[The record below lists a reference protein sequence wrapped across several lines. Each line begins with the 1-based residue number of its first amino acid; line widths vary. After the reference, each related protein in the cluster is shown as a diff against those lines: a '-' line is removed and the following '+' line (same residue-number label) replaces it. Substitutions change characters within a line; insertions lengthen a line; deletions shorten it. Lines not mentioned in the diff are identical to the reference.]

1 MSVDQTR
8 PAGLG
13 KERASYIFKWWE
25 GPQPIL
31 VAALK
36 WELVISALK
45 AASITS
51 IVLALGITL
60 LGTYLFTNSGTA
72 RPEEPGCTLLQS
84 PLAGRQFTCEAKNHC
99 PLDWIPSLAAVVT
112 LVDVFFAA
120 LFGGLLVLSSSNM
133 HSRRHLKGSR
143 QLPEPDTLVQS
154 SSSTSS
160 QEFRSSFSSS
170 EVRTLQT
177 SRVIR
182 KTTTMVQGGDQHTVT
197 TNVVSPGRTT
207 TTQHV
212 IKQESSSVGRTDRTD
227 KTQKVQSPIKSL
239 TSRKVP
245 ATTTPGNKRITTKT
259 VEKIQKKQKISDII
273 GQTDET
279 ISARDALLNWAQH
292 TTDLYPGVTV
302 IDFTSSWRDGL
313 AFNAIIHRNR
323 PDLIDWRSMRAN
335 SPHENLELAF
345 SIMERE
351 YGVTRLLDPEDV
363 DTLEPDEKSLI
374 TYVSSLYDVFPEPP
388 AYHPFADNDKLRK
401 LEEYTELASILHL
414 WMRETIMM
422 FQDRTFPNTLVEMKA
437 YLAECNRFRVEDIP
451 QRLHDK
457 QKLSSLYKDLQKLFR
472 ETGSVEIES
481 ELEIDTIERNW
492 NRLMIAHQ
500 ERDQAVHDEI
510 NRLEKLQRLAEKL
523 HREAKQCDGKLDDI
537 DKRIAEE
544 EKRVQRLHPTDAIY
558 ICDQIEA
565 ELKLVEENIQVMFQ
579 DVDTLRDGRYHQT
592 HELYKRV
599 QNIQQRWLNIRLNF
613 TSRLLTPL
621 SSRTY
626 KTEERQVTKQRQI
639 VSERRLVET
648 NDAFKVLQEC
658 LDWVNGKLKL
668 LYAAEYGSDLSSVK
682 SLLENHQLEHQS
694 IDQFHVNIDQC
705 ATKKHQ
711 FQGDEQELYY
721 RLFSKLEKGYT
732 ELVVMSNK
740 RLTDLETLL
749 DFIQSATN
757 ELMWMN
763 KKEEIEVTRDW
774 SSKTLDIVEIEQ
786 YQETLT
792 SDLEKREIQFNAVTD
807 RGQSLQL
814 QKHPATECI
823 EAYLA
828 AMQSQ
833 WSWLLQLT
841 ICLEEHLKHSSAYHQ
856 FFTESREC
864 EQWLGRIE
872 DRLNTTFSRKTF
884 PIDEGE
890 RLLMQMLE
898 LREDMMHYKNI
909 VFSLVD
915 RSKEIV
921 PLKQRRQHL
930 SKPLQVIAICS
941 YKQLNMTVSANE
953 HCWLHDNS
961 QKIKWKVINS
971 AGTEGMVP
979 GVCFVIPPPNA
990 EAVDLA
996 QSLNKKFDNVL
1007 TLWSKKHHKL
1017 RQNMIFSTV
1026 RVIKSW
1032 DFTTFRSMEPAQ
1044 RESIQRALKEDGQK
1058 LVDEGDTNDPDLK
1071 RLQDEINICN
1081 KLFQDFVKRLK
1092 GDEVDRTLGSRFTDL
1107 ISSLQNSLNE
1117 KEKILQNRSQEPIP
1131 RDLDTLDT
1139 QVMDHKEFE
1148 TDLKSLEPQIEEM
1161 KDQFQSMAK
1170 KSPVLQNRHD
1180 TVIEIWERTW
1190 TVSHLYIERL
1200 KSVEIILNVLDEATS
1215 VVTQMEIQLVKYENL
1230 SADMTTLSKTHEQ
1243 LMKLQGQIQQG
1254 QNVIDQ
1260 LNNDLTNVQR
1270 LTECTRPKQLKHPD
1284 IKKLEDDVKKITKR
1298 WDNGCSQVVERL
1310 RSCEAAS
1317 ELVRTYRTK
1326 LDKDEQPWMNQM
1338 FTRIKKLKPVK
1349 SMTPQQAEKEV
1360 QNIVEFYNS
1369 VSQRKS
1375 SIEHTNTLGG
1385 RYVREAKIYDLRLK
1399 HYSESLEEVHPSL
1412 DASIPKKAKVVVGAD
1427 VISQELD
1434 VLNKQYTDV
1443 VDKILQ
1449 YLNEL
1454 REYLSGQK
1462 DYKCSITISR
1472 AVPITPRSF
1481 RSELIIDQASMQE
1494 PMDMD
1499 DRYYSVQEGYT
1510 TLTYTTQD
1518 KVIPEQ
1524 GTESRKYFT
1533 MVTEPTTV
1541 LKQRETTQRPSE
1553 DLSSSQKK
1561 LAGTSMTIKEVR
1573 NTKRLEKTDQV
1584 PSTEYIIAVRG
1595 IANPKTGEL
1604 LTMTEAIKLG
1614 ILNINT
1620 GQYTDLRTDKRMS
1633 LQDAVS
1639 KGLIDGD
1646 FVNRITEVC
1655 GINDVKT
1662 GIELTLIEAIQKE
1675 LFDPDKGTFI
1685 DPKQRI
1691 PITIDEAIHCGII
1704 REDKVQKLIEMKI
1717 VKISKLTITEA
1728 VQKGLLDPQTGQFR
1742 DPKTHQLMSLKEAFE
1757 RGFLEVEVS
1766 VYSEGGIALAEAIDR
1781 GMVNDKAGQIV
1792 DKDSGERF
1800 TIDEAINR
1808 GIIRRDVRE
1817 VVNTQ
1822 SEEILS
1828 VPQSI
1833 SQNVINAQS
1842 GRYIN
1847 KATQERL
1854 TFQQAYD
1861 KQFILR
1867 PLTLKDAY
1875 ELELLDETGRVT
1887 NPVSKQKLTIL
1898 DAIAKGILNTEVKSI
1913 IHPQNEE
1920 LLTLPEALEKGVLT
1934 PHGQFV
1940 DSTGELI
1947 SLSQAVNKG
1956 LITSVCHKM
1965 IFDIEG
1971 IKNPVTGDNISFNNA
1986 VSKGFID
1993 LKTGSFTD
2001 TTKGETMTFEEATTR
2016 KFIQPQIT
2024 EMMNKKIGVKDDK
2037 GKELTI
2043 LQAVFK
2049 GLLDAKTGQVREPRT
2064 KKPLPLK
2071 EAIEKNIITPEGA
2084 AILKSL
2090 LNITV
2095 TLATVT
2101 KTITRYVTVTSQG
2114 VTSDVKITFQDAMKR
2129 GLIDETH
2136 GTFKEPNTGE
2146 IMPLEEAINRGIL
2159 GLTSEWPTET
2169 PHEIP
2174 GYPAEPYTTGF
2185 RRTTITHKEEISPL
2199 PEKQL
2204 LPTVSKKSR
2213 IESYTKELPISP
2225 QGSSK
2230 KGPSAHEYP
2239 KKDSP
2244 GKESPKNK
2252 EEYPIKE
2259 PTPQSRMFPI
2269 KDISEPTNENA
2280 RPKKPSL
2287 TITPDEYQPAEDKSY
2302 VFKQVLKHDITD
2314 VKFPEDNLETQE
2326 PSVKPSVTAKEEPG
2340 KGRQPSLTKEE
2351 PGKGRQPSPTKEE
2364 PGKGRQPSPT
2374 KEEPGKGRQ
2383 PSPTKEEPGK
2393 GRQPSPTKE
2402 EPGKGR
2408 QPSPT
2413 KEEPG
2418 KGRQPSPTKE
2428 EPVKGRQPS
2437 SAKEKPGKGRLPSP
2451 TKEEPSKGRR
2461 LSPTK
2466 EELGKE
2472 RQPSPTKEEPGK
2484 GRQPSPTKEEPGKGR
2499 QPSPT
2504 KEEPDKERQPSP
2516 TKEEPGK
2523 ERQPSPTKEEPG
2535 KERQPSPTKE
2545 EPGKGR
2551 QPSPTKEEPGKGRQ
2565 PSPTKEEPGKGKQP
2579 SPTKEEPGK
2588 GRQPSPTKEEPGKER
2603 QPSPTKEEP
2612 DKERQP
2618 SPTKEELDKGRKPSP
2633 TKEEPGKGRQPS
2645 PTKEEPGK
2653 GRQPSPTKEE
2663 PGKGRQPSPTK
2674 EEPGKGRQPSPTKEE
2689 PGKGRQSS
2697 PTKEEPGKG
2706 RQLSPTKEEPSKGR
2720 QPFLTKEEPDT
2731 GKLLSP
2737 SKEEPGKGRQPSPAK
2752 VEPSK
2757 GRQPLPAKE
2766 EPSKGR
2772 QPSPAKEE
2780 PSKGRQPSPTK
2791 DEPSKGRQPSP
2802 TKEEPDTGK
2811 QPSLTKEQPVK
2822 GRQPSPTKLEPFRG
2836 RKPFEDEL
2844 LKTKE
2849 PSLLPSKEEPVKERK
2864 LLPTREEPIRG
2875 RETLPI
2881 KEKPSPTRDEPT
2893 KDRKPS
2899 LTKEDFKG
2907 IEPSLGKVQPVKER
2921 TPSPTKEEPTKEA
2934 KPWSSKSVPFKKDV
2948 KGLTSQVKV
2957 EKPDDEPLN
2966 YTDKP
2971 EKQPLSITIEEHQRE
2986 TISLIIEP
2994 QKKTYRPSSPSKEP
3008 DRKIS
3013 FPSKEEPTE
3022 ECTSAPT
3029 KEEPERKVKFPTK
3042 EVEKRTPSSVKEESV
3057 KGRTPSLSNEEPKR
3071 KISSPTKEQ
3080 EKMTPSPTKEI
3091 KLKEPERKVSSPV
3104 REPDKKTPSPT
3115 RESLTR
3121 KKSSSP
3127 SKEEPEVITSLAKEP
3142 EEMTPSSPKEQP
3154 FKGKTPSSTKRI
3166 PEDKL
3171 PSLAKE
3177 KPEEKL
3183 SLPVKESDNKYPFQ
3197 TKELSAKEKTPSPP
3211 KEEPERYSNPVKES
3225 ERRYPSSKETPL
3237 KGRIPSPV
3245 KDQPDRKYPLSSK
3258 EPDRKTPLLAK
3269 EIPFN
3274 GRSPTKEEPEKKT
3287 RPFIKEPEVES
3298 PKSLSP
3304 KKLQSQQKPEIS
3316 HIAYTNG
3323 TNGVEETTVTS
3334 FITKHIET
3342 FEVPPDGWFL
3352 KEAIDQKLFDTE
3364 TGLFTIPG
3372 TDRLVSF
3379 EETIRLEIINPK
3391 SASVVEPSTKRT
3403 VSLLRSLE
3411 KGILDSTGHYV
3422 DSKTKGKINMKEAI
3436 KKKLIILED
3445 RIDAVDITQR
3455 KTTKVIHITQMGGQP
3470 DKVTMVT
3477 EGGFDKP
3484 VPTHWG
3490 LDVLSDIRR
3499 FPKTAVEE
3507 KYKLSGDNILKLLR
3521 WIEEVEG
3528 RLADLDQVHE
3538 NITELQKQIAR
3549 ARDIKDDLDDHQR
3562 PVATC
3567 LDKVRQIV
3575 QQGADVL
3582 SKEEIEQLQ
3591 KDSNELKKRYD
3602 KICEE
3607 SEKLLRRLS
3616 SSQEELDKFN
3626 VELQTFKKW
3635 LIEAEQKLHEQEK
3648 DLGDVKNLKENS
3660 ETFKTFM
3667 NDVIAH
3673 QADLRFITMIAQ
3685 KFIDESKDYLKILNN
3700 FRTNL
3705 PRRRAHVEPKES
3717 EVKTEVSE
3725 VSTTYHNL
3733 LNRVNRLS
3741 EKFSRVIE
3749 KERYYVECL
3758 EKATVWLQDVRRSSF
3773 KLLDEPIAAEP
3784 RAIHDQLNRIK
3795 TISLDIVGQSRL
3807 IENTKQSGKFLIE
3820 FLEGTEVSFTEIQI
3834 IEETL
3839 QTLEDDYYT
3848 LSNDISEKCNELQ
3861 TALVQSQDIQDGL
3874 DHLLK
3879 WLDETENTFRTQNK
3893 AISLIR
3899 ERLDEQIREHKVL
3912 QTDIDS
3918 QKPSISAVT
3927 NLAKDLTDSSNQR
3940 LAKKVESKMKDIN
3953 TRFEKLCEK
3962 SRKRGE
3968 LLDEVV
3974 VMVKTFEVMIVRFEE
3989 WIQVITETV
3998 ESREIIQLSTEEYI
4012 SRIEEAINQR
4022 TAKKDDFDEI
4032 VKTGKNLV
4040 SKRDVTDTTPTKD
4053 KVKSLEQQWKD
4064 LGDSLT
4070 EKQRAGKTRAQQ
4082 QFAYETLR
4090 AKVLE
4095 WLANIENRVEELN
4108 VVAIDQNVLQQQA
4121 AETKL
4126 LIKEH
4131 TDYAPTVD
4139 KVNDL
4144 GNSYDAILHGEQGDS
4159 PRRRAGSPTKKVAS
4173 SPSVAPSSPTKKS
4186 PSSEYTETRRSPD
4199 VQSPTH
4205 AKFIQSPL
4213 STVSSGFSS
4222 QRSSA
4227 DNLRGVEDLSPVQQ
4241 QLSEINNRYSLL
4253 GVKLSD
4259 RHQEIE
4265 TLTEEVKRHLET
4277 IRILLTFIKAKEK
4290 QLPQEALPENKEQAE
4305 KQLLLL
4311 KTIQEE
4317 VQEKQPDMDRVKA
4330 QTQDLLRKKPNVLGS
4345 DNLRNQINELVSRWS
4360 ELIEVTK
4367 QQLDLLQGFKDFQ
4380 DTHDIVT
4387 NWLIQKDKMLQVLG
4401 PIASEPRMVTSQMQ
4415 QVQVMREE
4423 FRCQQSLLNRL
4434 DSSGQAVIDSLGP
4447 ASPASTKVQDQ
4458 MDTIH
4463 RTWEDLLRRLAD
4475 REKSLDAA
4483 CGVTKEFHDTLN
4495 RLHVCLQDIGDNFD
4509 QLSESSYDIVQQLN
4523 TLNDLEGQLESQR
4536 PHLAGA
4542 ESVCEELCEI
4552 LSDTTSKT
4560 EIKTKFITLQKQ
4572 FFNLTK
4578 KIDNRK
4584 AELESSQKE
4593 DQEFYSS
4600 CENIKIW
4607 LDKMQDNLSKTLNI
4621 SADRDIL
4628 TEQLKDFQPLY
4639 RDVLDKEHEV
4649 HILLSK
4655 GNDVVNKITNKTEA
4669 LQLKNKLDTIKIQ
4682 WDTIRKDAHDRQNR
4696 LQRCADTSRRFHSA
4710 LAEFIP
4716 WLEECERK
4724 LDSLQ
4729 PISFQR
4735 TELDKQ
4741 VKDIQAFKN
4750 ELSRH
4755 SQEFDN
4761 ICNFGEVLLDQ
4772 TDVDQQ
4778 DVQQQLNELKEHW
4791 DRLNQGVLERA
4802 QAMDNISRLLITYY
4816 DTTRDVQHTLQ
4827 RLEDKMTS
4835 LEGLSDVVL
4844 LDRLKVLLEEANDL
4858 HHQFDQVRDSA
4869 NQLLSNASPDSDIDH
4884 ISEEVT
4890 TLEDRHKH
4898 LIKTLEDRCAQLEF
4912 ATNVLLDFMNKEKKV
4927 HQDLRSV
4934 EEELDNMAPVARVIT
4949 TVQTQIVG
4957 IKDYMGLLE
4966 KVNDDIE
4973 DVCQQG
4979 ENLIHQGYVTD
4990 IIACREKLENI
5001 RQQFSRTEEQAK
5013 VRYTIL
5019 ESSLAQL
5026 ERFYEDYSDT
5036 MTELDK
5042 AIKEEKNFKII
5053 SGEVETIR
5061 SLQEEFKIFRRT
5073 HIEPLSKQIT
5083 DVNKLGQGLVQSAM
5097 PGVDTTKLE
5106 QDMETLNEKWNNLKE
5121 RLNDR
5126 ERLLDLTLLQSGKFQ
5141 EALEGVQKWLQD
5153 TEEMISNQ
5161 RAPSADYKVV
5171 KAQLQEQKF
5180 LRKLLLD
5187 RQNSMTSLS
5196 DMGTEIM
5203 QNLELTEQKQITV
5216 QLNYL
5221 TERFNILIT
5230 EARERMEVLEKTIPV
5245 AQDFQDKIGPLLV
5258 WLERVEKRLVIM
5270 TTIPIDQD
5278 KIRKQ
5283 ITEHKELHEDI
5294 INQKT
5299 LFDELNDVG
5308 ETLVTLVS
5316 EEEAY
5321 TIREKFQDTNYRY
5334 VKVREDSESIGRML
5348 IQALEGMGSFLIN
5361 CEKLLTWLQEV
5372 DNKLSRYQILSVY
5385 VDKLQEQI
5393 DELTV
5398 LRSEI
5403 ESHQWEVE
5411 SLLTAAQ
5418 EIMRHASGDD
5428 AVQMKD
5434 KADTIQSK
5442 FNEVSQRCNERQKQ
5456 ALEVLPLTQNFH
5468 SSHEQLVF
5476 WMDETERILK
5486 TLESLSLS
5494 TQETTITQLEKEIHE
5509 YRPLVESVSSLGPRL
5524 CQISPGEGSHLLETL
5539 VTRDNRRYDAICEQV
5554 QRKAERIQLSKQKNS
5569 EVMADIDEL
5578 LEWFRGTQQKV
5589 KDAEPLYPDPDTLT
5603 GLVKEQ
5609 KVVNEDVSGQK
5620 SRVRDILATAKKLM
5634 REMSTEDLSLIREK
5648 ADELKDLS
5656 SCVSTMCIDRMSALE
5671 QALPLAEHFFET
5683 HIDLI
5688 QWLDEAEAEAELLE
5702 TPTLNVPQIKRQQ
5715 DKTQE
5720 LLQSLNEHKPL
5731 VDKLNKTGSA
5741 LLKLC
5746 GDEEGSK
5753 VQEIMDSDNSRYNSL
5768 RGLIRNR
5775 QNTLE
5780 EALQATSQFSDK
5792 LDGMLQALSTT
5803 VDQLGNA
5810 EPISAHPERI
5820 VEQITDNKNVLEDL
5834 AKRST
5839 ALEAVKRAA
5848 DDVITKAGKDQPA
5861 VEDIRQKLD
5870 RLNDLWDNIQ
5880 KSTKNRGRSLED
5892 ALTVAEKFWDE
5903 LNAVM
5908 KALKELQENLN
5919 AQDPPAIEPSAI
5931 QEQQEALQEIKQE
5944 IDQTRPEVDQCRQV
5958 GQDLMQLCGEPDK
5971 PEVKKHIEDLD
5982 SAWENVTTLYA
5993 KREQNLVDAME
6004 KAMSFHFTLQNLL
6017 EFLDNAEEQFTNL
6030 GPVGSDIDAV
6040 KSQIAQLKEFKTE
6053 VDPHMVEIEALN
6065 RQAQELVERTSPD
6078 QALAIRE
6085 PLAEINRRWD
6095 NLLRGIVERQ
6105 QELENALL
6113 KLGQFQHA
6121 LDELLSWITRT
6132 ERTLTDLKPVAGD
6145 PQVIE
6150 VELAKHKV
6158 LVNDIQAHQSS
6169 IDTINRVGHQ
6179 LVDTDHGSEDAN
6191 VTQKKMNDLN
6201 IRWQQLQDKAI
6212 ERQKELEA
6220 ALKEAVAFNQ
6230 EIQDLL
6236 LWLSDVDSQLAT
6248 SKPVGGLPE
6257 TAKEQLNRF
6266 MELYNE
6272 LDLNRHKVETV
6283 LQQGQDYLKRTNE
6296 DTTTNLQHN
6305 LKILKQRW
6313 DSVLNKANDRKIKLE
6328 IALREATQFHE
6339 ALQEFVD
6346 WLTNAEKYLTSMKPV
6361 SRVMETVM
6369 EQIKDHKSF
6378 QKDLGSHREVMLN
6391 LDKKGTHLK
6400 YFSQKQDVILIKNL
6414 LISVQ
6419 HRWERVVSKAAE
6431 RTRMLDH
6438 GYKEA
6443 KEFYDAWS
6451 ELISWL
6457 DEAKATLDSLTHIG
6471 KDPDKIKQLLNK
6483 HKEFQRALGAKQSK
6497 YDTTMKIG
6505 RILKDRCPKS
6515 DLPGLQEMIDELK
6528 NKWNAVC
6535 NKSVNRQ
6542 RELEEALLYSG
6553 QFKDAVVALF
6563 DWLDRAKGVLAI
6575 EQPIQ
6580 GDLDTV
6586 TSLVDQHKTF
6596 QNELHNRANNLDS
6609 VRRTAGGLLQTA
6621 TPEEMQHIHSQVN
6634 HLDEKWEELIKL
6646 SNEKQQRLDEALQK
6660 AELLHKSVHILLEWL
6675 SDAEIKLRFTGPLP
6689 DDEETTRQQIIEH
6702 QNFLDQ
6708 LKEQEDNKDKTLVLA
6723 QEILQHCHPDG
6734 ITIIRHWITIIQSRW
6749 EEIFVWAR
6757 QRDQKLQDHLRSLR
6771 DITDLLDELMKWLLG
6786 AEATLTALEAEP
6798 LSDDVP
6804 VLEQLI
6810 TDHQDFMADMTKR
6823 QPEIDQ
6829 ITKAFSSKRQPP
6841 KQSYHPPHRVKG
6853 GRHEDRRPS
6862 RGVGATGPKT
6872 STPSKP
6878 YSDPE
6883 IKNPRARDLLDK
6895 WRNVWLLAMER
6906 QRRLQDKLNYLREL
6920 ERIKNFNFD
6929 DWRRR
6934 FLGWMNNK
6942 KSRIMDLF
6950 RKIDKNND
6958 GRVTR
6963 AEFIDG
6969 ILKSKFPTS
6978 RLEMERVAE
6987 IFDVNGDGFIDN
6999 KEYIDTLRPDREGRP
7014 KTDAE
7019 KIQDEVQRQVAKCLC
7034 VHKFKVYQVG
7044 EGKYRFGDSQKLR
7057 LVRILRS
7064 TVMVHV
7070 GGGWVALDEFLV
7082 KNDPCR
7088 APFLLMRCLP
7098 VQGVLEPSFY
7108 RPVPSDSNSRIPV
7121 YCWVREKSER
7131 STPLQQRRTSGTAD
7145 TSSESG
7151 PSFSETDSFGARSG
7165 RPWLTPTTH
7174 RGSPSGT
7181 KTSSRPTSRNGS
7193 HPSSRP
7199 SSKPPSRAG
7208 SDLSTDSV
7216 EAYRS
7221 ARRTPVGNT
7230 KIPASTGRQRT
7241 PSGSS
7246 QTSATKSAS
7255 STPGTRI
7262 PTVRKTSS
7270 GGRADGIKGKEKWK

>member
-1462 DYKCSITISR
+1462 DY
-1472 AVPITPRSF
+1472 
-1481 RSELIIDQASMQE
+1481 
-1494 PMDMD
+1494 
-1499 DRYYSVQEGYT
+1499 
-1510 TLTYTTQD
+1510 
-1518 KVIPEQ
+1518 
-1524 GTESRKYFT
+1524 
-1533 MVTEPTTV
+1533 
-1541 LKQRETTQRPSE
+1541 
-1553 DLSSSQKK
+1553 
-1561 LAGTSMTIKEVR
+1561 
-1573 NTKRLEKTDQV
+1573 
-1584 PSTEYIIAVRG
+1584 
-1595 IANPKTGEL
+1595 
-1604 LTMTEAIKLG
+1604 
-1614 ILNINT
+1614 
-1620 GQYTDLRTDKRMS
+1620 
-1633 LQDAVS
+1633 
-1639 KGLIDGD
+1639 
-1646 FVNRITEVC
+1646 
-1655 GINDVKT
+1655 
-1662 GIELTLIEAIQKE
+1662 
-1675 LFDPDKGTFI
+1675 
-1685 DPKQRI
+1685 
-1691 PITIDEAIHCGII
+1691 
-1704 REDKVQKLIEMKI
+1704 
-1717 VKISKLTITEA
+1717 
-1728 VQKGLLDPQTGQFR
+1728 
-1742 DPKTHQLMSLKEAFE
+1742 
-1757 RGFLEVEVS
+1757 
-1766 VYSEGGIALAEAIDR
+1766 
-1781 GMVNDKAGQIV
+1781 
-1792 DKDSGERF
+1792 
-1800 TIDEAINR
+1800 
-1808 GIIRRDVRE
+1808 
-1817 VVNTQ
+1817 
-1822 SEEILS
+1822 
-1828 VPQSI
+1828 
-1833 SQNVINAQS
+1833 
-1842 GRYIN
+1842 
-1847 KATQERL
+1847 
-1854 TFQQAYD
+1854 
-1861 KQFILR
+1861 
-1867 PLTLKDAY
+1867 
-1875 ELELLDETGRVT
+1875 
-1887 NPVSKQKLTIL
+1887 
-1898 DAIAKGILNTEVKSI
+1898 
-1913 IHPQNEE
+1913 
-1920 LLTLPEALEKGVLT
+1920 
-1934 PHGQFV
+1934 
-1940 DSTGELI
+1940 
-1947 SLSQAVNKG
+1947 
-1956 LITSVCHKM
+1956 
-1965 IFDIEG
+1965 
-1971 IKNPVTGDNISFNNA
+1971 
-1986 VSKGFID
+1986 
-1993 LKTGSFTD
+1993 
-2001 TTKGETMTFEEATTR
+2001 
-2016 KFIQPQIT
+2016 
-2024 EMMNKKIGVKDDK
+2024 
-2037 GKELTI
+2037 
-2043 LQAVFK
+2043 
-2049 GLLDAKTGQVREPRT
+2049 
-2064 KKPLPLK
+2064 
-2071 EAIEKNIITPEGA
+2071 
-2084 AILKSL
+2084 
-2090 LNITV
+2090 
-2095 TLATVT
+2095 
-2101 KTITRYVTVTSQG
+2101 
-2114 VTSDVKITFQDAMKR
+2114 
-2129 GLIDETH
+2129 
-2136 GTFKEPNTGE
+2136 
-2146 IMPLEEAINRGIL
+2146 
-2159 GLTSEWPTET
+2159 
-2169 PHEIP
+2169 
-2174 GYPAEPYTTGF
+2174 
-2185 RRTTITHKEEISPL
+2185 
-2199 PEKQL
+2199 
-2204 LPTVSKKSR
+2204 
-2213 IESYTKELPISP
+2213 
-2225 QGSSK
+2225 
-2230 KGPSAHEYP
+2230 
-2239 KKDSP
+2239 
-2244 GKESPKNK
+2244 
-2252 EEYPIKE
+2252 
-2259 PTPQSRMFPI
+2259 
-2269 KDISEPTNENA
+2269 
-2280 RPKKPSL
+2280 
-2287 TITPDEYQPAEDKSY
+2287 
-2302 VFKQVLKHDITD
+2302 
-2314 VKFPEDNLETQE
+2314 
-2326 PSVKPSVTAKEEPG
+2326 
-2340 KGRQPSLTKEE
+2340 
-2351 PGKGRQPSPTKEE
+2351 
-2364 PGKGRQPSPT
+2364 
-2374 KEEPGKGRQ
+2374 
-2383 PSPTKEEPGK
+2383 
-2393 GRQPSPTKE
+2393 
-2402 EPGKGR
+2402 
-2408 QPSPT
+2408 
-2413 KEEPG
+2413 
-2418 KGRQPSPTKE
+2418 
-2428 EPVKGRQPS
+2428 
-2437 SAKEKPGKGRLPSP
+2437 
-2451 TKEEPSKGRR
+2451 
-2461 LSPTK
+2461 
-2466 EELGKE
+2466 
-2472 RQPSPTKEEPGK
+2472 
-2484 GRQPSPTKEEPGKGR
+2484 
-2499 QPSPT
+2499 
-2504 KEEPDKERQPSP
+2504 
-2516 TKEEPGK
+2516 
-2523 ERQPSPTKEEPG
+2523 
-2535 KERQPSPTKE
+2535 
-2545 EPGKGR
+2545 
-2551 QPSPTKEEPGKGRQ
+2551 
-2565 PSPTKEEPGKGKQP
+2565 
-2579 SPTKEEPGK
+2579 
-2588 GRQPSPTKEEPGKER
+2588 
-2603 QPSPTKEEP
+2603 
-2612 DKERQP
+2612 
-2618 SPTKEELDKGRKPSP
+2618 
-2633 TKEEPGKGRQPS
+2633 
-2645 PTKEEPGK
+2645 
-2653 GRQPSPTKEE
+2653 
-2663 PGKGRQPSPTK
+2663 
-2674 EEPGKGRQPSPTKEE
+2674 
-2689 PGKGRQSS
+2689 
-2697 PTKEEPGKG
+2697 
-2706 RQLSPTKEEPSKGR
+2706 
-2720 QPFLTKEEPDT
+2720 
-2731 GKLLSP
+2731 
-2737 SKEEPGKGRQPSPAK
+2737 
-2752 VEPSK
+2752 
-2757 GRQPLPAKE
+2757 
-2766 EPSKGR
+2766 
-2772 QPSPAKEE
+2772 
-2780 PSKGRQPSPTK
+2780 
-2791 DEPSKGRQPSP
+2791 
-2802 TKEEPDTGK
+2802 
-2811 QPSLTKEQPVK
+2811 
-2822 GRQPSPTKLEPFRG
+2822 
-2836 RKPFEDEL
+2836 
-2844 LKTKE
+2844 
-2849 PSLLPSKEEPVKERK
+2849 
-2864 LLPTREEPIRG
+2864 
-2875 RETLPI
+2875 
-2881 KEKPSPTRDEPT
+2881 
-2893 KDRKPS
+2893 
-2899 LTKEDFKG
+2899 
-2907 IEPSLGKVQPVKER
+2907 
-2921 TPSPTKEEPTKEA
+2921 
-2934 KPWSSKSVPFKKDV
+2934 
-2948 KGLTSQVKV
+2948 
-2957 EKPDDEPLN
+2957 
-2966 YTDKP
+2966 
-2971 EKQPLSITIEEHQRE
+2971 
-2986 TISLIIEP
+2986 
-2994 QKKTYRPSSPSKEP
+2994 
-3008 DRKIS
+3008 
-3013 FPSKEEPTE
+3013 
-3022 ECTSAPT
+3022 
-3029 KEEPERKVKFPTK
+3029 
-3042 EVEKRTPSSVKEESV
+3042 
-3057 KGRTPSLSNEEPKR
+3057 
-3071 KISSPTKEQ
+3071 
-3080 EKMTPSPTKEI
+3080 
-3091 KLKEPERKVSSPV
+3091 
-3104 REPDKKTPSPT
+3104 
-3115 RESLTR
+3115 
-3121 KKSSSP
+3121 
-3127 SKEEPEVITSLAKEP
+3127 
-3142 EEMTPSSPKEQP
+3142 
-3154 FKGKTPSSTKRI
+3154 
-3166 PEDKL
+3166 
-3171 PSLAKE
+3171 
-3177 KPEEKL
+3177 
-3183 SLPVKESDNKYPFQ
+3183 
-3197 TKELSAKEKTPSPP
+3197 
-3211 KEEPERYSNPVKES
+3211 
-3225 ERRYPSSKETPL
+3225 
-3237 KGRIPSPV
+3237 
-3245 KDQPDRKYPLSSK
+3245 
-3258 EPDRKTPLLAK
+3258 
-3269 EIPFN
+3269 
-3274 GRSPTKEEPEKKT
+3274 
-3287 RPFIKEPEVES
+3287 
-3298 PKSLSP
+3298 
-3304 KKLQSQQKPEIS
+3304 
-3316 HIAYTNG
+3316 
-3323 TNGVEETTVTS
+3323 
-3334 FITKHIET
+3334 
-3342 FEVPPDGWFL
+3342 
-3352 KEAIDQKLFDTE
+3352 
-3364 TGLFTIPG
+3364 
-3372 TDRLVSF
+3372 
-3379 EETIRLEIINPK
+3379 
-3391 SASVVEPSTKRT
+3391 
-3403 VSLLRSLE
+3403 
-3411 KGILDSTGHYV
+3411 
-3422 DSKTKGKINMKEAI
+3422 
-3436 KKKLIILED
+3436 
-3445 RIDAVDITQR
+3445 
-3455 KTTKVIHITQMGGQP
+3455 
-3470 DKVTMVT
+3470 
-3477 EGGFDKP
+3477 
-3484 VPTHWG
+3484 
-3490 LDVLSDIRR
+3490 
-3499 FPKTAVEE
+3499 KTAVEE

-7088 APFLLMRCLP
+7088 AKGRTNVELREQFTLAEGVSQSMSPFRP
-7098 VQGVLEPSFY
+7098 KPSSNASQSSHSGSSFG
-7108 RPVPSDSNSRIPV
+7108 RSGSIPSTGPITK
-7121 YCWVREKSER
+7121 VREKSER

>member
-1 MSVDQTR
+1 MRGSAETPFLKRDDMSIDQTR

-25 GPQPIL
+25 GPQPVL

-60 LGTYLFTNSGTA
+60 IGTYLFTSSGTA
-72 RPEEPGCTLLQS
+72 RPVEPDCTLLQA
-84 PLAGRQFTCEAKNHC
+84 PFAGRQFTCEAKNHC

-120 LFGGLLVLSSSNM
+120 LFGGLLALSSSNM
-133 HSRRHLKGSR
+133 HSRRQLKGSR
-143 QLPEPDTLVQS
+143 QQPEPDTLVQS

-170 EVRTLQT
+170 EVRTSQT

-182 KTTTMVQGGDQHTVT
+182 KTTTMVQGGDQQTVT
-197 TNVVSPGRTT
+197 TNVVSPGRTI
-207 TTQHV
+207 TTQHMV
-212 IKQESSSVGRTDRTD
+212 KQESSSSVGRTDRTD
-227 KTQKVQSPIKSL
+227 KTRKVQGPIKSS
-239 TSRKVP
+239 TSRKVL

-259 VEKIQKKQKISDII
+259 VEKIEKKQKISDII

-279 ISARDALLNWAQH
+279 ISARDALLNWAQRM
-292 TTDLYPGVTV
+292 TDLYPGVTV

-323 PDLIDWRSMRAN
+323 PDLIDWRSLRAN

-345 SIMERE
+345 SLVERE

-374 TYVSSLYDVFPEPP
+374 TYISSLYDVFPEPP

-401 LEEYTELASILHL
+401 LEEYKELASILHL

-422 FQDRTFPNTLVEMKA
+422 LQDRTFPNTLVEMKA
-437 YLAECNRFRVEDIP
+437 FLAECNRFRVEDIP
-451 QRLHDK
+451 QKLHDK
-457 QKLSSLYKDLQKLFR
+457 QKLSSLYRDIQKIFR

-492 NRLMIAHQ
+492 NRLMVAHQ
-500 ERDQAVHDEI
+500 DRDQAVHDEI

-565 ELKLVEENIQVMFQ
+565 ELKLIEENIQTMFQ
-579 DVDTLRDGRYHQT
+579 DVGTLRDGRYHQT

-599 QNIQQRWLNIRLNF
+599 QNIQQRWLNIRLSF

-621 SSRTY
+621 SSRTF
-626 KTEERQVTKQRQI
+626 KTEERQVTKQRQV

-648 NDAFKVLQEC
+648 NDAFKFLQEC

-668 LYAAEYGSDLSSVK
+668 LYAAEYGSDLPSVK

-705 ATKKHQ
+705 GTRKHQ

-721 RLFSKLEKGYT
+721 RLFSKLEKSYT
-732 ELVVMSNK
+732 ELMVMSNK
-740 RLTDLETLL
+740 RLMDLETLL

-763 KKEEIEVTRDW
+763 KKEETEVTRDW
-774 SSKTLDIVEIEQ
+774 SSKTLDVVEIEQ

-856 FFTESREC
+856 FFMEAREC

-909 VFSLVD
+909 VLSLVD

-930 SKPLQVIAICS
+930 PKPLKVTAICS
-941 YKQLNMTVSANE
+941 YKQLNMTVSINE

-979 GVCFVIPPPNA
+979 GVCFVIPPPNT
-990 EAVDLA
+990 EAIDLA

-1007 TLWSKKHHKL
+1007 TLWFKKHHKL

-1071 RLQDEINICN
+1071 RLQEEINICN
-1081 KLFQDFVKRLK
+1081 KLFQDFLKRLK
-1092 GDEVDRTLGSRFTDL
+1092 GDEVDRTSGSRFTDL

-1131 RDLDTLDT
+1131 RDLDTLET
-1139 QVMDHKEFE
+1139 QVMDHKGFE

-1190 TVSHLYIERL
+1190 TLSHLYIERL
-1200 KSVEIILNVLDEATS
+1200 KSVEIILTVLDEATN
-1215 VVTQMEIQLVKYENL
+1215 VVTQMEIQLVNYENL
-1230 SADMTTLSKTHEQ
+1230 SADRTSLSKTHEQ

-1270 LTECTRPKQLKHPD
+1270 LTECTRPKQVKHPD

-1317 ELVRTYRTK
+1317 ELIRTYRTK

-1338 FTRIKKLKPVK
+1338 LTQVKKLKPVN
-1349 SMTPQQAEKEV
+1349 SMTPQEAEKQV
-1360 QNIVEFYNS
+1360 QDIVELYNS

-1399 HYSESLEEVHPSL
+1399 HYRESLEEVHPSL

-1434 VLNKQYTDV
+1434 VLNKQYSDL

-1481 RSELIIDQASMQE
+1481 RSELIMDQASVQE

-1518 KVIPEQ
+1518 KVIPEH
-1524 GTESRKYFT
+1524 GTETRKYFT
-1533 MVTEPTTV
+1533 TVTEPTTV
-1541 LKQRETTQRPSE
+1541 SKRQETTRKPSE
-1553 DLSSSQKK
+1553 DLSSPQKR

-1573 NTKRLEKTDQV
+1573 STRRLEKTDQV
-1584 PSTEYIIAVRG
+1584 PSFEYVTAVRG

-1620 GQYTDLRTDKRMS
+1620 GQYTDLRTDKRMN

-1655 GINDVKT
+1655 GIIDVKT
-1662 GIELTLIEAIQKE
+1662 GIELTLIEAIQKG

-1691 PITIDEAIHCGII
+1691 PITIDEAIHCGIV
-1704 REDKVQKLIEMKI
+1704 REDKVQTLIEMKI

-1742 DPKTHQLMSLKEAFE
+1742 DPKTHQLISLKEAFE

-1766 VYSEGGIALAEAIDR
+1766 AYSEGGIPLAEAIDR

-1828 VPQSI
+1828 VPQSL

-1847 KATQERL
+1847 KATQECL

-1875 ELELLDETGRVT
+1875 ELDLLDETGRVT
-1887 NPVSKQKLTIL
+1887 NPVSKQKLTII
-1898 DAIAKGILNTEVKSI
+1898 DAIAKGILNIEVKSI
-1913 IHPQNEE
+1913 IHPDNEE

-1940 DSTGELI
+1940 DSKGELI

-1993 LKTGSFTD
+1993 LKTGKFRD
-2001 TTKGETMTFEEATTR
+2001 TTKGGIMTFDEATTR

-2043 LQAVFK
+2043 LEAVFK

-2114 VTSDVKITFQDAMKR
+2114 VTSDVKITFQDAMRR

-2169 PHEIP
+2169 PQEIP
-2174 GYPAEPYTTGF
+2174 GYPTEPYTTGF
-2185 RRTTITHKEEISPL
+2185 HRTTITHRENISPL
-2199 PEKQL
+2199 PEKEL
-2204 LPTVSKKSR
+2204 LPTVSKKSN
-2213 IESYTKELPISP
+2213 IESYTKELPTSP
-2225 QGSSK
+2225 KESSK
-2230 KGPSAHEYP
+2230 KGPSAHQYP
-2239 KKDSP
+2239 KKESP
-2244 GKESPKNK
+2244 GKESPRNK
-2252 EEYPIKE
+2252 KESPFKE
-2259 PTPQSRMFPI
+2259 PSPQGKKFPI
-2269 KDISEPTNENA
+2269 KDISEPTNEDA
-2280 RPKKPSL
+2280 KPKKPFSI
-2287 TITPDEYQPAEDKSY
+2287 ITPDEYQPTEDKSY
-2302 VFKQVLKHDITD
+2302 IFKQVLKHDTID
-2314 VKFPEDNLETQE
+2314 VKFPEDSLETQAPNE
-2326 PSVKPSVTAKEEPG
+2326 KPSVPAREEPR
-2340 KGRQPSLTKEE
+2340 KA
-2351 PGKGRQPSPTKEE
+2351 RQPSPTKEE

-2393 GRQPSPTKE
+2393 GRQPSPTKV
-2402 EPGKGR
+2402 EPF
-2408 QPSPT
+2408 
-2413 KEEPG
+2413 
-2418 KGRQPSPTKE
+2418 
-2428 EPVKGRQPS
+2428 
-2437 SAKEKPGKGRLPSP
+2437 
-2451 TKEEPSKGRR
+2451 
-2461 LSPTK
+2461 
-2466 EELGKE
+2466 
-2472 RQPSPTKEEPGK
+2472 
-2484 GRQPSPTKEEPGKGR
+2484 
-2499 QPSPT
+2499 
-2504 KEEPDKERQPSP
+2504 
-2516 TKEEPGK
+2516 
-2523 ERQPSPTKEEPG
+2523 
-2535 KERQPSPTKE
+2535 
-2545 EPGKGR
+2545 
-2551 QPSPTKEEPGKGRQ
+2551 
-2565 PSPTKEEPGKGKQP
+2565 
-2579 SPTKEEPGK
+2579 
-2588 GRQPSPTKEEPGKER
+2588 
-2603 QPSPTKEEP
+2603 
-2612 DKERQP
+2612 
-2618 SPTKEELDKGRKPSP
+2618 KGRKPS
-2633 TKEEPGKGRQPS
+2633 EDEPFKS
-2645 PTKEEPGK
+2645 
-2653 GRQPSPTKEE
+2653 
-2663 PGKGRQPSPTK
+2663 
-2674 EEPGKGRQPSPTKEE
+2674 
-2689 PGKGRQSS
+2689 
-2697 PTKEEPGKG
+2697 
-2706 RQLSPTKEEPSKGR
+2706 EEPS
-2720 QPFLTKEEPDT
+2720 P
-2731 GKLLSP
+2731 
-2737 SKEEPGKGRQPSPAK
+2737 
-2752 VEPSK
+2752 
-2757 GRQPLPAKE
+2757 
-2766 EPSKGR
+2766 
-2772 QPSPAKEE
+2772 
-2780 PSKGRQPSPTK
+2780 
-2791 DEPSKGRQPSP
+2791 
-2802 TKEEPDTGK
+2802 
-2811 QPSLTKEQPVK
+2811 
-2822 GRQPSPTKLEPFRG
+2822 
-2836 RKPFEDEL
+2836 
-2844 LKTKE
+2844 
-2849 PSLLPSKEEPVKERK
+2849 LPSKEEPVRGRK
-2864 LLPTREEPIRG
+2864 PSPTREEPVRG
-2875 RETLPI
+2875 KETLPV
-2881 KEKPSPTRDEPT
+2881 KEKPMTVAKSSPTRDEPI

-2899 LTKEDFKG
+2899 ITKEEVFKSR
-2907 IEPSLGKVQPVKER
+2907 EPSPGKVQPVKER
-2921 TPSPTKEEPTKEA
+2921 TPSPTKEEPTKEV
-2934 KPWSSKSVPFKKDV
+2934 KPWPSKSLPFEKDV
-2948 KGLTSQVKV
+2948 KELTSPVKV
-2957 EKPDDEPLN
+2957 EKPDDEPLD

-2971 EKQPLSITIEEHQRE
+2971 EKQSWSVTIEEHQRE
-2986 TISLIIEP
+2986 TTSLIIEP
-2994 QKKTYRPSSPSKEP
+2994 QQRTYRPSSPSKEP
-3008 DRKIS
+3008 AKRIS

-3022 ECTSAPT
+3022 ESTSSPT
-3029 KEEPERKVKFPTK
+3029 KEEPERKVKFPTR
-3042 EVEKRTPSSVKEESV
+3042 ELEKRTPFSVKEETV
-3057 KGRTPSLSNEEPKR
+3057 KGRTPSLTKEEPKR
-3071 KISSPTKEQ
+3071 KVSSPTKEP
-3080 EKMTPSPTKEI
+3080 ERMTPSPTEEVQ
-3091 KLKEPERKVSSPV
+3091 LKEPERKVSSPV
-3104 REPDKKTPSPT
+3104 REVDRKTPSST
-3115 RESLTR
+3115 REPLTR
-3121 KKSSSP
+3121 KKSPSP
-3127 SKEEPEVITSLAKEP
+3127 TKEEPEVIASLAKEP
-3142 EEMTPSSPKEQP
+3142 EKMTPFSIKEQP
-3154 FKGKTPSSTKRI
+3154 LKGKTPSSTKQR
-3166 PEDKL
+3166 PEEKL
-3171 PSLAKE
+3171 PLLTKE
-3177 KPEEKL
+3177 KPEEKV
-3183 SLPVKESDNKYPFQ
+3183 SSPVKEPEKKYPSR
-3197 TKELSAKEKTPSPP
+3197 TKEPTTKGKTPPPP
-3211 KEEPERYSNPVKES
+3211 KDETEKDSYPVKEP
-3225 ERRYPSSKETPL
+3225 ERRYPSPSKETPL
-3237 KGRIPSPV
+3237 KGRTPSPT

-3258 EPDRKTPLLAK
+3258 DLDRKTPSPVK
-3269 EIPFN
+3269 ELPFN
-3274 GRSPTKEEPEKKT
+3274 GRSPAKEEPEKKT
-3287 RPFIKEPEVES
+3287 RYFVKEPEVES

-3304 KKLQSQQKPEIS
+3304 KKTQTEQKPEIS
-3316 HIAYTNG
+3316 HIVYTNG

-3334 FITKHIET
+3334 FITKYIET

-3352 KEAIDQKLFDTE
+3352 KEAVDQKLFDTE

-3422 DSKTKGKINMKEAI
+3422 DSKTKGKISMKEAI

-3445 RIDAVDITQR
+3445 RIDVVDVTQQ
-3455 KTTKVIHITQMGGQP
+3455 KTTKVIHITQMDGQP
-3470 DKVTMVT
+3470 DQVTMVT

-3484 VPTHWG
+3484 VPTQWG
-3490 LDVLSDIRR
+3490 LDILSDVRG

-3602 KICEE
+3602 KVCEE

-3616 SSQEELDKFN
+3616 SSQEELEKFN

-3635 LIEAEQKLHEQEK
+3635 LIEAEHKLNEQEK
-3648 DLGDVKNLKENS
+3648 NLGDVKNLKENS
-3660 ETFKTFM
+3660 ETFKVFM

-3717 EVKTEVSE
+3717 EVKTEVSG

-3741 EKFSRVIE
+3741 EKFSGVIE
-3749 KERYYVECL
+3749 KQRYYVECL
-3758 EKATVWLQDVRRSSF
+3758 EKATVWLQDVQKSSS
-3773 KLLDEPIAAEP
+3773 KLLGEPIAAEP
-3784 RAIHDQLNRIK
+3784 RAIQDQLNRIK

-3807 IENTKQSGKFLIE
+3807 IENTKQSGKFFIE
-3820 FLEGTEVSFTEIQI
+3820 FLEGTEVSIIEIQV

-3848 LSNDISEKCNELQ
+3848 LSNEISEKCNELQ

-3874 DHLLK
+3874 DRLLK

-3927 NLAKDLTDSSNQR
+3927 DLAKDLTDSSNQR
-3940 LAKKVESKMKDIN
+3940 LAKKVESKVKDIN
-3953 TRFEKLCEK
+3953 TRFDKLCEK

-3974 VMVKTFEVMIVRFEE
+3974 AMVKTFEVMIVRFEE

-3998 ESREIIQLSTEEYI
+3998 ESREIIQLSTEEYFY
-4012 SRIEEAINQR
+4012 RIEEVMNQR
-4022 TAKKDDFDEI
+4022 TAKKEDFDEI

-4064 LGDSLT
+4064 LGDHLT

-4082 QFAYETLR
+4082 QSAYETLR

-4095 WLANIENRVEELN
+4095 WLGNIENRVEELD
-4108 VVAIDQNVLQQQA
+4108 VVAIDQDVLQKQA
-4121 AETKL
+4121 AETKH

-4144 GNSYDAILHGEQGDS
+4144 GNSYDAILHGERGDS

-4186 PSSEYTETRRSPD
+4186 PPSEYTETRRSPD
-4199 VQSPTH
+4199 VQSPTQ

-4277 IRILLTFIKAKEK
+4277 IRILLTFVKAKEK
-4290 QLPQEALPENKEQAE
+4290 QLPQEALPENKEQAG

-4317 VQEKQPDMDRVKA
+4317 VQEKQPDMDRVKTQA
-4330 QTQDLLRKKPNVLGS
+4330 QDLLRKKPNVLGS
-4345 DNLRNQINELVSRWS
+4345 DNLRNQINELVSCWT
-4360 ELIEVTK
+4360 ELIQVTK

-4387 NWLIQKDKMLQVLG
+4387 NWLTQKDKMLQVLG

-4423 FRCQQSLLNRL
+4423 FRSQQPLLDRL
-4434 DSSGQAVIDSLGP
+4434 DSSGQAIIDSLGP

-4463 RTWEDLLRRLAD
+4463 RTWDDLLRQLAD

-4495 RLHVCLQDIGDNFD
+4495 RLQVCLQEIGDNFD
-4509 QLSESSYDIVQQLN
+4509 QLSESSFDIVQQLN

-4552 LSDTTSKT
+4552 LSDSTSKT
-4560 EIKTKFITLQKQ
+4560 EIKTKLITFQKQ
-4572 FFNLTK
+4572 FINLTK

-4593 DQEFYSS
+4593 DQEFYLS

-4607 LDKMQDNLSKTLNI
+4607 LDKMQDCLSKTLNI
-4621 SADRDIL
+4621 SADHDTL
-4628 TEQLKDFQPLY
+4628 TEQVKDFQPLY

-4655 GNDVVNKITNKTEA
+4655 GSDVVNKITNKTEA

-4682 WDTIRKDAHDRQNR
+4682 WDSIRKDAHDRQNR

-4716 WLEECERK
+4716 WLEECEKK
-4724 LDSLQ
+4724 LDSLK
-4729 PISFQR
+4729 PICFQR

-4741 VKDIQAFKN
+4741 VKDIQTFKN

-4761 ICNFGEVLLDQ
+4761 ICSFGEVLLDQ

-4778 DVQQQLNELKEHW
+4778 DVQQKLNELKERW

-4802 QAMDNISRLLITYY
+4802 QAMDNVSRLLITYH

-4835 LEGLSDVVL
+4835 FDGLSDVVL

-4858 HHQFDQVRDSA
+4858 YHQLDQVRDSA
-4869 NQLLSNASPDSDIDH
+4869 DQLLSNAGPDSDIDH

-4890 TLEDRHKH
+4890 TLENRHKH
-4898 LIKTLEDRCAQLEF
+4898 LIKTLENRCAQLEF
-4912 ATNVLLDFMNKEKKV
+4912 ATNVLLDFTNKEKKV
-4927 HQDLRSV
+4927 QQDLRSL

-4949 TVQTQIVG
+4949 VVQTQIVE

-4979 ENLIHQGYVTD
+4979 ENVIRQGYATDVT
-4990 IIACREKLENI
+4990 ACREKLHNL
-5001 RQQFSRTEEQAK
+5001 RQQFSRIEERAK

-5026 ERFYEDYSDT
+5026 ERFYEDYGDT

-5106 QDMETLNEKWNNLKE
+5106 QDMETLNEKWNSLKE

-5161 RAPSADYKVV
+5161 KAPSADYKVV

-5203 QNLELTEQKQITV
+5203 QNLEPTERKQITV

-5278 KIRKQ
+5278 KIHER

-5294 INQKT
+5294 INHKI

-5334 VKVREDSESIGRML
+5334 VKVKEDSENIGRML
-5348 IQALEGMGSFLIN
+5348 VQALEGMGTFLIN
-5361 CEKLLTWLQEV
+5361 CEKLLSWLQEV

-5403 ESHQWEVE
+5403 ESHHWEVE
-5411 SLLTAAQ
+5411 SLITSAQ
-5418 EIMRHASGDD
+5418 EIMKHASGDD
-5428 AVQMKD
+5428 AVQVKD
-5434 KADTIQSK
+5434 KADAIQSK

-5486 TLESLSLS
+5486 TLESLSLI
-5494 TQETTITQLEKEIHE
+5494 TQETTIAQLEKEIHE

-5578 LEWFRGTQQKV
+5578 LEWFQGTQQQV
-5589 KDAEPLYPDPDTLT
+5589 QDAEPLYPDPDTLT

-5620 SRVRDILATAKKLM
+5620 SRVRDILANAKKLM

-5671 QALPLAEHFFET
+5671 QALPLAQHFFET
-5683 HIDLI
+5683 HADLI

-5753 VQEIMDSDNSRYNSL
+5753 IQEIMDSDNSRYNSL

-5775 QNTLE
+5775 QNKLE

-5803 VDQLGNA
+5803 VDQLGSA

-6040 KSQIAQLKEFKTE
+6040 KSQIGQLKDFKTE
-6053 VDPHMVEIEALN
+6053 VDPHMIEIEALN

-6272 LDLNRHKVETV
+6272 LDSNRHKVETV

-6305 LKILKQRW
+6305 LKMLKQRW

-6563 DWLDRAKGVLAI
+6563 DWLDRAKGILAI

-6596 QNELHNRANNLDS
+6596 QNELQNRANNLES

-6634 HLDEKWEELIKL
+6634 QLDEKWEELIRL

-6689 DDEETTRQQIIEH
+6689 DDEETIRQQIIEH
-6702 QNFLDQ
+6702 QHFLDQ

-6749 EEIFVWAR
+6749 EEIYVWAR

-6771 DITDLLDELMKWLLG
+6771 DITDLLEELMKWLLG
-6786 AEATLTALEAEP
+6786 AEATLTTLEAEP
-6798 LSDDVP
+6798 LSDEVP

-6829 ITKAFSSKRQPP
+6829 ITKAFSNKRQPS
-6841 KQSYHPPHRVKG
+6841 KQSHHPPHRVKG

-6883 IKNPRARDLLDK
+6883 IKNPHARDLLDK

-6929 DWRRR
+6929 EWRRR

-6963 AEFIDG
+6963 AEFING

-6987 IFDVNGDGFIDN
+6987 IFDINGDGFIDN

-7019 KIQDEVQRQVAKCLC
+7019 KIQDEVQRQVAQCLC

-7044 EGKYRFGDSQKLR
+7044 EGKYRFGESQKLR

-7064 TVMVHV
+7064 TVMVRV

-7088 APFLLMRCLP
+7088 AKGRTNVELREQFTLAEGVSQSMSPFRAK
-7098 VQGVLEPSFY
+7098 PSSNASQSSHSGSSFG
-7108 RPVPSDSNSRIPV
+7108 RSGSIPSTGPITK
-7121 YCWVREKSER
+7121 VREKSER
-7131 STPLQQRRTSGTAD
+7131 STPLQKRRTSGTAD

-7165 RPWLTPTTH
+7165 RPWLTPTAH
-7174 RGSPSGT
+7174 RGTPSGT

-7193 HPSSRP
+7193 RPSSRP

-7221 ARRTPVGNT
+7221 ARRTPVGST

-7262 PTVRKTSS
+7262 PTARKTSS
-7270 GGRADGIKGKEKWK
+7270 SSTGRADGIKGKERWK